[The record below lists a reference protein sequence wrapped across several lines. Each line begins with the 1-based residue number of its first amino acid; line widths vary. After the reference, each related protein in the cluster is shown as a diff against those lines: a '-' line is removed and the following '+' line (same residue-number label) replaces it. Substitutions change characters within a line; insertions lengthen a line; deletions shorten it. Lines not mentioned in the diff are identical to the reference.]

1 VNRRDRYR
9 GALLGLAAGDALGTT
24 LEFKRPGTFAPIDDM
39 VGGGP
44 FGLDAGQWTDDTSM
58 ALCLAESLIEC
69 RRFDPV
75 DQLQRYV
82 RWWHDGHHSSTGRCF
97 DIGNT
102 VRAALVQF
110 TRTGSQWAGS
120 TDPRSA
126 GNGSLMRLAPVPL
139 FFAHDPGRAIARA
152 ADSSRTT
159 HGAAEAVDACRYV
172 AGLLVGAVDGRS
184 KRDLL
189 APAFTPVDGLWDDAP
204 LAPAIAEIAA
214 GSFMHREPPDIAG
227 TGYVVPS
234 LEAALWAFAKSTT
247 FEDGALLA
255 VNLGDDADT
264 TGAIYG
270 QIAGAHYGVDAI
282 PARWLDLLAHRE
294 TLERFADAL
303 WRQADASA
311 DDDAQP
317 AW

>member
-1 VNRRDRYR
+1 MTRQDRYR
-9 GALLGLAAGDALGTT
+9 GALLGLATGDALGTT

-44 FGLDAGQWTDDTSM
+44 FGLDPGQWTDDTSM
-58 ALCLAESLIEC
+58 ALCLAESLVEC

-97 DIGNT
+97 DIGYT
-102 VRAALVQF
+102 VRGALVTF
-110 TRTGSQWAGS
+110 TRTGEQWAGS

-126 GNGSLMRLAPVPL
+126 GNGSLMRLVPVPL
-139 FFAHDPGRAIARA
+139 FFARDPARAIARA

-159 HGAAEAVDACRYV
+159 HGAAEAVDACRYF
-172 AGLLVGAVDGRS
+172 AGLLVGAIDGRA
-184 KRDLL
+184 KPDLL
-189 APAFTPVDGLWDDAP
+189 APGFTPVDGLWDDAP
-204 LAPAIAEIAA
+204 FAPAIAEIAA
-214 GSFMHREPPDIAG
+214 GSFLRREPPAIAG
-227 TGYVVPS
+227 TGYVVRS
-234 LEAALWAFAKSTT
+234 LEAALWAFARSTT

-270 QIAGAHYGVDAI
+270 QIAGAFYGVEAI
-282 PARWLDLLAHRE
+282 PARWRRALAHRE
-294 TLERFADAL
+294 TIERLADAL
-303 WRQADASA
+303 WRAADG
-311 DDDAQP
+311 P
-317 AW
+317 AP

>member
-1 VNRRDRYR
+1 VTTRDRYR

-24 LEFKRPGTFAPIDDM
+24 LEFKRPGTFAPITDM

-44 FGLDAGQWTDDTSM
+44 FELQPGEWTDDTSM

-82 RWWHDGHHSSTGRCF
+82 RWWHEGHHSSTGRCF
-97 DIGNT
+97 DIGYT
-102 VRAALVQF
+102 VRGALVRF
-110 TRTGSQWAGS
+110 TRTGEQWSGS
-120 TDPRSA
+120 TDPKTA
-126 GNGSLMRLAPVPL
+126 GNGSLMRLVPVPL
-139 FFAHDPGRAIARA
+139 YFAPDPARAIARS

-159 HGAAEAVDACRYV
+159 HGAMEAIDACRYF
-172 AGLLVGAVDGRS
+172 AGLIVGAIGGCAKS
-184 KRDLL
+184 DLL
-189 APAFTPVDGLWDDAP
+189 SPGFAPVDGLWDSAP
-204 LAPAIAEIAA
+204 LAPAIAEIAN
-214 GSFMHREPPDIAG
+214 GSFARREPPEIAG
-227 TGYVVPS
+227 TGYVVRS

-270 QIAGAHYGVDAI
+270 QIAGAYYGVEGI
-282 PARWLDLLAHRE
+282 PAGWRDKLAQRE
-294 TLERFADAL
+294 TLERLADAL
-303 WRQADASA
+303 LDQ
-311 DDDAQP
+311 
-317 AW
+317 